1 MANDINQL
9 PPPKRRRTKV
19 NRACDNCR
27 RRKIKCTGTKPCA
40 NCFSYQCPCIYSEK
54 DSPNASI
61 SNNSINDNINDNGT
75 PPSHN
80 NPEGVLACF
89 VPSLRGT
96 STGPSSNTSEYATTS
111 MHSRNEIFSSPA
123 SPTMASNDSLMVPV
137 DSSRDSSAVP
147 VPQEDKSST
156 ETLLKNGIFEND
168 IEDIPNYTEFH
179 NALMELQAIPKKNKV
194 VQYMIDS
201 LTQKIDSLRESWEPT
216 VNLKRLPNLLQRLDK
231 RCAAKSIETQ
241 LMRNKYRDRMYL
253 TRFGFWT
260 CNNNNNNNNKKRGSP
275 SETAEGNAATR
286 KTYNSFQFVAETG
299 FLNRS
304 PVVDEIFGLYSPL
317 DILSLR
323 GIGHLIQ
330 RYIYKVSQDK
340 RQVSQLMKSNIYLLL
355 RFFDM
360 LCLHLTE
367 GCISIA
373 SPLETYLLRSSNLS
387 PMAMVSSGGNSN
399 DARTPSLSS
408 ITSPQL
414 VSSLPSPKSA
424 SNREMVV
431 RIIEGLSK
439 QSLESSTG
447 VSVDQLL
454 NTMNDDP
461 VMLVTLLEA
470 IRNHKATF
478 EDFFLEVEEE
488 EEKEDTTRLET
499 FNNLV
504 EVQDSLLALSYA
516 YYNSTLYHLDG
527 YGSVDYLEQMLNLL
541 DVQSW
546 IGELYGFQKVLSV
559 SLNCAL
565 EIGLS
570 RWEYYVGMDEV
581 SAEKR
586 RRIWWRLYYHD
597 KASMLLNSYT
607 PKIEDSKMN
616 CLLPREFIDLGFL
629 DHRDFIERVHML
641 PARNETLDRMST
653 ESLVFYAN
661 CAAIQV
667 FGNFYSEV
675 LYSEVYTSVKNNAKP
690 PSLRLQLTLSLFER
704 LAETRTKLDKIKEQ
718 ASRLFELAAGNSSE
732 TATDSTEGVRL
743 KRHTHEAVKY
753 VLMHN
758 YIHCLLLRS
767 VTNLTVRLNSTSL
780 PETIKKTLSGFSEET
795 YRIWTEMNKL
805 IINLEPNYDVWSYLK
820 YYPIIYLF
828 MMAWIYDG
836 KYYTEFSDLIDVVH
850 IVDRMRKLTRL
861 FNDKKTTHV
870 ATLFREFSRAFSL
883 VCLFT
888 RILMTS
894 YIIRENL
901 TTELLLKRFER
912 EVNAKIFDL
921 VRDILDHSSCLYRY
935 LLEPVEKSG
944 FHLNIQ
950 QMWEADYNIPY
961 SEGVTNANTSMNSTL
976 RQPSTGSRT
985 GETVVYPNI
994 RLAPS
999 QTMAPSV
1006 SGSTPTSVRSPQ
1018 TLRMNSFSSPEGHPM
1033 TLPPLR
1039 RFTETGTGTEE
1050 RGSEPLTDPR
1060 LAFVKV
1066 DIPGQA
1072 FNNRGTQTQLPVP
1085 VPSSVQAQ
1093 PPIFGNLPIPSKGGN
1108 PPVPNQV
1115 PIERPPET
1123 TSNTTLHPS
1132 TTMSSTYSSPS
1143 VSSSSNTTSVAPNL
1157 YKGLENFEA
1166 GGTYNLG
1173 TLEEFVTNTDLVDL
1187 YNALWNSEPYSN
1199 ML

>member
-1 MANDINQL
+1 M
-9 PPPKRRRTKV
+9 T
-19 NRACDNCR
+19 
-27 RRKIKCTGTKPCA
+27 
-40 NCFSYQCPCIYSEK
+40 
-54 DSPNASI
+54 SI
-61 SNNSINDNINDNGT
+61 
-75 PPSHN
+75 
-80 NPEGVLACF
+80 
-89 VPSLRGT
+89 
-96 STGPSSNTSEYATTS
+96 
-111 MHSRNEIFSSPA
+111 
-123 SPTMASNDSLMVPV
+123 
-137 DSSRDSSAVP
+137 
-147 VPQEDKSST
+147 PQRENKSST
-156 ETLLKNGIFEND
+156 ELLLKNGIFEND
-168 IEDIPNYTEFH
+168 IEDIPNYTEFY

-201 LTQKIDSLRESWEPT
+201 LTQKIDSLRENWEPT
-216 VNLKRLPNLLQRLDK
+216 VNLKRLPSLLQCLDK

-241 LMRNKYRDRMYL
+241 LMRNKYRDRMHL

-260 CNNNNNNNNKKRGSP
+260 CNNNSNSNKRGTP
-275 SETAEGNAATR
+275 SEGNTTTR
-286 KTYNSFQFVAETG
+286 KTPNSYQFVAETG
-299 FLNRS
+299 FLNRL
-304 PVVDEIFGLYSPL
+304 PVVDEIFGLYSPI

-330 RYIYKVSQDK
+330 RYIYKAPKDK
-340 RQVSQLMKSNIYLLL
+340 KQVSQLMKSNIYLLL

-373 SPLETYLLRSSNLS
+373 SPLETYLLRNSNLS
-387 PMAMVSSGGNSN
+387 PVALGGGSGSG
-399 DARTPSLSS
+399 DRTPSVSS

-424 SNREMVV
+424 SNRDMVV

-447 VSVDQLL
+447 VSVSQLL

-461 VMLVTLLEA
+461 VMLMTLLEA
-470 IRNHKATF
+470 IRNHKTTF
-478 EDFFLEVEEE
+478 EDFFLERSGE
-488 EEKEDTTRLET
+488 EDTRRLET
-499 FNNLV
+499 FNNLI
-504 EVQDSLLALSYA
+504 EVQDSLLALAYA

-527 YGSVDYLEQMLNLL
+527 YGSVDYLEQLLNLL

-570 RWEYYVGMDEV
+570 RWEYYVGMDES

-597 KASMLLNSYT
+597 KASMLLNNCT
-607 PKIEDSKMN
+607 PKIEDFRMN

-629 DHRDFIERVHML
+629 DHRDFIERVHKL
-641 PARNETLDRMST
+641 PAKNETLDKMST

-690 PSLRLQLTLSLFER
+690 PSLRVELTLSLFEK
-704 LAETRTKLDKIKEQ
+704 LAQTRIKLDKIKEQ
-718 ASRLFELAAGNSSE
+718 VSRLFELATGNPSKI
-732 TATDSTEGVRL
+732 ATDTIEGVRL
-743 KRHTHEAVKY
+743 KRHIHEAVKY
-753 VLMHN
+753 VSMHN

-780 PETIKKTLSGFSEET
+780 PETIKKTLSGFSEDT

-805 IINLEPNYDVWSYLK
+805 IVNLEPNYDVWSYLK
-820 YYPIIYLF
+820 YYPTIYLF

-850 IVDRMRKLTRL
+850 IVDRMRKLTTL
-861 FNDKKTTHV
+861 FNDRKTTHV

-894 YIIRENL
+894 YILRENL
-901 TTELLLKRFER
+901 TTELLIGMFER
-912 EVNAKIFDL
+912 ELSAKLFDL

-961 SEGVTNANTSMNSTL
+961 SEGGTNTSTTL
-976 RQPSTGSRT
+976 KQPSTGSRL
-985 GETVVYPNI
+985 GEPVVYPNI
-994 RLAPS
+994 KLAFQQPPVVEPI
-999 QTMAPSV
+999 APTV
-1006 SGSTPTSVRSPQ
+1006 SSSTSTSIRSPQ
-1018 TLRMNSFSSPEGHPM
+1018 SQSQLKTTSFSSPEGHHLM

-1039 RFTETGTGTEE
+1039 RFTDTETEDGE
-1050 RGSEPLTDPR
+1050 SEPLTDPR
-1060 LAFVKV
+1060 LAYGN
-1066 DIPGQA
+1066 PA
-1072 FNNRGTQTQLPVP
+1072 FNRSTAAAAATTQQTTQTQLP
-1085 VPSSVQAQ
+1085 SIA
-1093 PPIFGNLPIPSKGGN
+1093 FKNAA
-1108 PPVPNQV
+1108 PNQL
-1115 PIERPPET
+1115 PIERPSET
-1123 TSNTTLHPS
+1123 ASNTTLHPS
-1132 TTMSSTYSSPS
+1132 TTTTSSTY
-1143 VSSSSNTTSVAPNL
+1143 SSSNTTSVLAPNL
-1157 YKGLENFEA
+1157 DKSIENLEVN
-1166 GGTYNLG
+1166 GTYNLG

-1187 YNALWNSEPYSN
+1187 YNALWNNEPYSN